1 MPKNG
6 NCIKIQISEEVPCQ
20 LSGSCFTKQNQSISF
35 FHRNVCINFCAT
47 FLASGLQ
54 NSKVWS
60 VNPRILLS
68 LTFCIE
74 YVYENNASSCNNNAA
89 ITRSLRRRTHSLV
102 CFFGMVGR
110 DFKKLKGCKK
120 SPSNYIIFHYLSHKG
135 PTIILIASCI
145 NAK

>member
-1 MPKNG
+1 MPIVRQLLHQAKP
-6 NCIKIQISEEVPCQ
+6 IKLFLPQECVYKFLCH
-20 LSGSCFTKQNQSISF
+20 LSCFRSAEFEGT
-35 FHRNVCINFCAT
+35 
-47 FLASGLQ
+47 
-54 NSKVWS
+54 SKWS
-60 VNPRILLS
+60 VNPRIPLS
-68 LTFCIE
+68 LSFCIE